1 MGKTKFLYG
10 ASIQGIQGFI
20 FKTNKLAEIV
30 GASEI
35 VEQIC
40 TKLFYDT
47 ANIAKDNKNIILS
60 AAGNIKYIFEE
71 EQACR
76 TFVMGFPKSVME
88 SAPGITI
95 SQAVV
100 AFNGDDV
107 SGAIQQL
114 EVKLKTQR
122 NKVSAPNE
130 IGFMGLE
137 RSRRTGGVAVEF
149 KNMEALDAGTLKK
162 IDKKDKSSLFEKLSG
177 NKVSSKEYP
186 FDLKEITA
194 SGRNSWIAVIHADGN
209 GLGKII
215 QNKGAELNKDKKFK
229 AFSTAIE
236 TAVQKAIQAAF
247 NEVVEKDKDNFKHYP
262 IRPVVIGGDD
272 VTVIIRADLALDFTD
287 KFLKYFEMESK
298 LQFENLKLAGY
309 EEGLTA
315 CAGIAYVKDSY
326 PLHYALHLAE
336 SLCTDAKKK
345 VKGANILPKYND
357 IPQSALAFYKVQES
371 FVDDL
376 SILKNRTLK
385 TPSGLD
391 SSCLDYYAGPY
402 LLDDILALTKKLEVI
417 KVEAAKS
424 EQSKS
429 VGKLRQIVSETYKDV
444 STAIFMMERMKE
456 MNKDFYKKLELDK
469 ELKAIKEN
477 TQSQKK
483 ISKSQLLD
491 LITLHNFNYGNREN

>member
-10 ASIQGIQGFI
+10 ASVQGIQGFI

-40 TKLFYDT
+40 TQLFYNT
-47 ANIAKDNKNIILS
+47 ANITHDNENIILS
-60 AAGNIKYIFEE
+60 AAGNIKYIFED

-76 TFVMGFPKSVME
+76 TFVMSFPKSVME

-100 AFNGDDV
+100 AFDGDDV

-114 EVKLKTQR
+114 ETNLKTQR

-149 KNMEALDAGTLKK
+149 RKGEALDAGTLKK

-177 NKVSSKEYP
+177 NKALAKEFP

-194 SGRNSWIAVIHADGN
+194 SGKNSWIAVIHADGN

-229 AFSTAIE
+229 AFSAAIE
-236 TAVQKAIQAAF
+236 TATQKAIQAAF
-247 NEVVEKDKDNFKHYP
+247 NEVVEKDKDNFTLYP

-272 VTVIIRADLALDFTD
+272 VTVIIRADLALEFTD
-287 KFLKYFEMESK
+287 KFLKYFERESEQEFTK
-298 LQFENLKLAGY
+298 LNLAGY
-309 EEGLTA
+309 EKGLTA
-315 CAGIAYVKDSY
+315 CAGIAYVKESY

-345 VKGANILPKYND
+345 VKDAKALPKYND

-376 SILKNRTLK
+376 SILKMRTLK

-391 SSCLDYYAGPY
+391 YYKGPY
-402 LLDDILALTKKLEVI
+402 LLDDILALTKKLEII
-417 KVEAAKS
+417 KDEAAKS
-424 EQSKS
+424 EHSKA
-429 VGKLRQIVSETYKDV
+429 VGKLRQIVSETYQDS

-456 MNKDFYKKLELDK
+456 MNKDFYEKLKLDP

-477 TQSQKK
+477 TQ
-483 ISKSQLLD
+483 SQLLD